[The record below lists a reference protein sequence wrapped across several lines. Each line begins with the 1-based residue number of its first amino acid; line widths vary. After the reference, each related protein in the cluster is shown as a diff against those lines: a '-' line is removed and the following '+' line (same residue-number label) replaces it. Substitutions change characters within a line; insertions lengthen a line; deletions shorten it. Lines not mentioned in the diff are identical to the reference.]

1 MSGRLVLDASAIL
14 AYTQREHGVV
24 ELFGEVDQVL
34 LPALALAETRA
45 ELAYKDELLLLFLLT
60 EKLPNARILPLRAD
74 DALGVGRLSATIDGR
89 LGLAHAVAEA
99 HRHEAPLLTAHGKT
113 VRRTVGDL
121 HGVLDL

>member
-1 MSGRLVLDASAIL
+1 MSGLVLDASAIL

-24 ELFGEVDQVL
+24 ELIGEVDAVL

-60 EKLPNARILPLRAD
+60 EKLPNARILPLLAD
-74 DALGVGRLSATIDGR
+74 DALGVGRLSAMLDGR

-99 HRHEAPLLTAHGKT
+99 HRHEAPLLTAYGKT
-113 VRRTVGDL
+113 VRKALGDL